1 MAKWWKPLKCPYADR
16 WIHRKGYVHALQC
29 FAARKRDDFDVCS
42 NRGEQCCATGKQ
54 QQIKGPHVVGFR
66 APETS
71 AEADP
76 EKQKGPSWRLGAGG
90 GGWRGAWLRMVAAGA
105 GGGAGSGVG
114 AWLWMVAA
122 WGWGWG
128 WGGAWLRMVL
138 LGAGLGVGRGCGWWL
153 LLAGGRGPRWGW
165 GVAANG

>member
-1 MAKWWKPLKCPYADR
+1 M
-16 WIHRKGYVHALQC
+16 HALQC

-90 GGWRGAWLRMVAAGA
+90 GGRRGAWLLMDRGLFLEMFCNQIVVMVAQQCECVHN
-105 GGGAGSGVG
+105 SH
-114 AWLWMVAA
+114 
-122 WGWGWG
+122 
-128 WGGAWLRMVL
+128 
-138 LGAGLGVGRGCGWWL
+138 
-153 LLAGGRGPRWGW
+153 
-165 GVAANG
+165 